1 MAVKCRPMSHSQ
13 DPWMFVDFPGIHC
26 FLLNYRDDFTNKSCI
41 VSRCLVN
48 NNMKTFSEILRLYH
62 NNGTEISLYVMY
74 MKWNPHSGMTLRC
87 QAVIFTAP
95 TFTAK
100 QRNNRPWKSS
110 NFTPVF
116 SKFHEFHTSRVHQ
129 LHLSGTLMHKILK
142 KFFNCFS
149 FPRSDQTIRSAPYVG
164 PQNSEKA
171 AGYKSFKIPYR
182 VGWGEQSRTWFT
194 HCITLYITIV
204 TTMYLLLTIS
214 PVCQ

>member
-48 NNMKTFSEILRLYH
+48 NNMKMFSEILRLYH
-62 NNGTEISLYVMY
+62 INGTEISLYVMC
-74 MKWNPHSGMTLRC
+74 MKWNPHSGMTFRC
-87 QAVIFTAP
+87 EAVIFTAP

-110 NFTPVF
+110 NFTHVF

-129 LHLSGTLMHKILK
+129 LHFSGTLMHKIWK
-142 KFFNCFS
+142 KFFNIIYSVFLEVIKQW
-149 FPRSDQTIRSAPYVG
+149 DQCRASYH
-164 PQNSEKA
+164 
-171 AGYKSFKIPYR
+171 KIPR
-182 VGWGEQSRTWFT
+182 KQLDTS
-194 HCITLYITIV
+194 HLK
-204 TTMYLLLTIS
+204 YLTG
-214 PVCQ
+214 